1 MIPPHE
7 ILEALPVPV
16 YMTDAEGFLTFYNEA
31 AAAFWGCRPELG
43 TSRWCGLLR
52 LYWPDGRPMAHSEC
66 PMAVALREGRPVRGA
81 EAVAERPDGA
91 RVPFV
96 SYPTPLR
103 DAAGRVVGAI
113 NLLIDSASRKTAEIE
128 SARLAA
134 IVSSSEDAI
143 IGKTL
148 EGVVTYWNAG
158 ATRIF
163 GYEAE
168 EMVGQPIIR
177 IIPSELHREEEGIL
191 ARLQRGERIEHFD
204 TVRIG
209 KDGRRIDVSL
219 TISPMHDRA
228 GNIIGASKIAR
239 DITVRKE
246 SEQLQRLLFDELN
259 HRVKNSLA
267 MIQAIASQSLR
278 RAQSP
283 EHFVASFNGRLS
295 ALAKAHDLLVEQNL
309 KGAEVAEIVREQVA
323 LGAEGDRMRSVGPK
337 VMLDARTVVQLA
349 LLLHELATNARK
361 HGALSVP
368 AGQLSVSWMVE
379 NRAGRELVLDWKE
392 SGVPNVGVPASRGF
406 GMVLIER
413 AVRSDGGEA
422 TIDFGT
428 DGVVCRLRIP
438 LREKG
443 ERAAGNG
450 APQPS
455 TDRAPAP
462 AARRILLIEDEPL
475 VALEIESQL
484 RCAGYEVIGPAGTVN
499 SARRLAEDTVCDA
512 ALVDASLNGYSVD
525 EVAGKLMQRGI
536 PFGFVTGFSRE
547 GVPRGFQNAGILTKP
562 FDQDDLLAFVAA
574 LLSEETPREAVSP
587 GAA

>member
-1 MIPPHE
+1 MTPSHE
-7 ILEALPVPV
+7 LLEALPVPV
-16 YMTDAEGFLTFYNEA
+16 YMTDADGVLTFYNEA
-31 AAAFWGCRPELG
+31 AAEFWGRRPKLG
-43 TSRWCGLLR
+43 TGKWCGSLR
-52 LYWPDGRPMAHSEC
+52 LFWPDGRPMAHDEC
-66 PMAVALREGRPVRGA
+66 PMAVALKEGRTVRRA
-81 EAVAERPDGA
+81 EAVVERPDGE

-96 SYPTPLR
+96 TYPTPLR

-113 NLLIDSASRKTAEIE
+113 NLLIDSADRKTAEID

-143 IGKTL
+143 VSKTL
-148 EGVVTYWNAG
+148 DGRVTSWNAG

-163 GYEAE
+163 GYEPE
-168 EMVGQPIIR
+168 EMVGQPITR
-177 IIPSELHREEEGIL
+177 IIPPELHGEEETIL

-204 TVRIG
+204 TVRVR
-209 KDGRRIDVSL
+209 KDGGTVNVSL
-219 TISPMHDRA
+219 TVSPVHDRA
-228 GNIIGASKIAR
+228 GNVIGAPKIAR
-239 DITVRKE
+239 DITARKE
-246 SEQLQRLLFDELN
+246 REQLQRLLFDELN

-283 EHFVASFNGRLS
+283 EHFVTSFSGRIS
-295 ALAKAHDLLVEQNL
+295 ALAKAHDLLVEQDL
-309 KGAEVAEIVREQVA
+309 KGADIAEIVREQVT
-323 LGAEGDRMRSVGPK
+323 LGAEGSRIRSAGPK
-337 VMLDARTVVQLA
+337 VMLDARTAVQLA

-379 NRAGRELVLDWKE
+379 DSAGRELVLDWKE
-392 SGVPNVGVPASRGF
+392 SGVPNVKAPVSRGF

-422 TIDFGT
+422 TIDFGA

-443 ERAAGNG
+443 ERATGSA
-450 APQPS
+450 AAQPA

-484 RCAGYEVIGPAGTVN
+484 RAAGYEVIGPAGTMS
-499 SARRLAEDTVCDA
+499 SARQLAEETVCDA
-512 ALVDASLNGYSVD
+512 ALVDASLNGHPVD
-525 EVAGKLMQRGI
+525 EVVGKLTQRGI

-547 GVPRGFQNAGILTKP
+547 GVPQGFQNASILIKP
-562 FDQDDLLAFVAA
+562 FDQDDLLAFLDA
-574 LLSEETPREAVSP
+574 LLADGASREAVSP

>member
-1 MIPPHE
+1 
-7 ILEALPVPV
+7 
-16 YMTDAEGFLTFYNEA
+16 
-31 AAAFWGCRPELG
+31 
-43 TSRWCGLLR
+43 
-52 LYWPDGRPMAHSEC
+52 
-66 PMAVALREGRPVRGA
+66 
-81 EAVAERPDGA
+81 VAERPDGA

-96 SYPTPLR
+96 PYPTPLR

-113 NLLIDSASRKTAEIE
+113 NLLIDNSASRKTAEIE

-143 IGKTL
+143 VGKTL
-148 EGVVTYWNAG
+148 KGVVTYWNAG

-177 IIPSELHREEEGIL
+177 IIPPELHREEESIL

-204 TVRIG
+204 TVRVG

-219 TISPMHDRA
+219 TVSPMHDRA

-239 DITVRKE
+239 DITARKE

-267 MIQAIASQSLR
+267 TIQAIASQSLR

-283 EHFVASFNGRLS
+283 EHFVAGFSGRLS

-309 KGAEVAEIVREQVA
+309 KGAEVAGIVREQVA
-323 LGAEGDRMRSVGPK
+323 LGAEGDRMRSAGPK
-337 VMLDARTVVQLA
+337 VMLDARTAVQLA

-392 SGVPNVGVPASRGF
+392 SGVPNVGPPASRGF

-422 TIDFGT
+422 TIDFGAG
-428 DGVVCRLRIP
+428 GVVCRLRIP

-443 ERAAGNG
+443 ERAAGND

-455 TDRAPAP
+455 TDGTPAV
-462 AARRILLIEDEPL
+462 RRILLIEDEPL
-475 VALEIESQL
+475 LALEIESQL
-484 RCAGYEVIGPAGTVN
+484 RCAGYEVIGPAGTLI
-499 SARRLAEDTVCDA
+499 SARQLAEETACDA
-512 ALVDASLNGYSVD
+512 ALVDASLNGHPVD
-525 EVAGKLMQRGI
+525 EVVGKLTQRGI

-562 FDQDDLLAFVAA
+562 FDQGDLLAFVAG
-574 LLSEETPREAVSP
+574 LLSEGTPREAVSP
-587 GAA
+587 GVA